1 MTNKPMFS
9 VEREL
14 LSSICD
20 DFEAGQHSKACE
32 GASKLRAILDDKYR
46 APPINIHCH
55 ATNVQIISNEDG
67 SYTLINKV
75 DQEQNPKIT
84 GRVYSFSADETALA
98 AQHQGGV
105 TLEQVLKAYD
115 YANSHPH
122 KYLRGTTNW
131 CAAVAHA
138 LNVQQSA
145 PVADHTQCE
154 ECKGWGY
161 HENHHESGGTECGE
175 CGGSGK
181 APVSVVM
188 PEPYSLAMFQMISR
202 FESVTPEQFELVWSA
217 CREEV
222 SRLNGIKP

>member
-1 MTNKPMFS
+1 M
-9 VEREL
+9 
-14 LSSICD
+14 SI
-20 DFEAGQHSKACE
+20 
-32 GASKLRAILDDKYR
+32 
-46 APPINIHCH
+46 
-55 ATNVQIISNEDG
+55 
-67 SYTLINKV
+67 
-75 DQEQNPKIT
+75 
-84 GRVYSFSADETALA
+84 
-98 AQHQGGV
+98 
-105 TLEQVLKAYD
+105 TLEQVLNAYD

-138 LNVQQSA
+138 LNVQRTA

-161 HENHHESGGTECGE
+161 HENHYEGGGTECGE
-175 CGGSGK
+175 CSGSGK

-188 PEPYSLAMFQMISR
+188 PEPYSLAMFQMISG
-202 FESVTPEQFELVWSA
+202 FESVTPEQFDLVWSA